1 MSSRKGSW
9 RPVQGPEGASAPP
22 PAPEAGGRESD
33 WYQPIANLLVK
44 GGQVCQPG
52 CTRAIVC
59 GGKLNGP
66 QWTNPDVV
74 GWIEPDSSAKVLN
87 FPTRLV
93 AVEIKRASDQA
104 SLLTGFAE
112 ACAYLDFAHF
122 SWLIVPWCEGLGVE
136 RVGRLCKI
144 HGLGLAYVCTDDESA
159 EKIWLEVAVPPRC
172 HEPDAREF
180 AEFLDHLKTAESQA
194 PRRITRR
201 KQSKRR
207 GHSARTSP

>member
-1 MSSRKGSW
+1 MSSRKGNW
-9 RPVQGPEGASAPP
+9 RPVQAPETSAAPQA
-22 PAPEAGGRESD
+22 APEAGGRESD
-33 WYQPIANLLVK
+33 WYQPIANLLVEE
-44 GGQVCQPG
+44 GQIYQTG
-52 CTRAIVC
+52 CTRAVVC

-74 GWIEPDSSAKVLN
+74 GWIEPDASAKVLN

-122 SWLIVPWCEGLGVE
+122 SWLIVPWCDGPGIE

-144 HGLGLAYVCTDDESA
+144 HGLGLAYVHTDDESA
-159 EKIWLEVAVPPRC
+159 GEIWLEVGIPPRR
-172 HEPDAREF
+172 HEPGASEF
-180 AEFLDHLKTAESQA
+180 AEFTDRLKTAESQA

-201 KQSKRR
+201 KQSRKR
-207 GHSARTSP
+207 GTSP